1 MVKDDTRVETGNDD
15 DDNKSVNEIGDKE
28 NSVCENVVDRLETG
42 NDDDDNKSVDEMR
55 DKENSLCE
63 KGVVGT
69 EIGNGHGG
77 TSGETGNNVRE
88 QELDDVKQGSIS
100 HGASTQP
107 ITNIY
112 EDISADETGEIENS
126 DGKKDGGERSPV
138 PAVQKVAAQT
148 EDHLCSDRDHQPQLD
163 QSTDTEKKE
172 ATLKDDHLGSDCDHH
187 AQLDKSTDTEKKE
200 ATLTDDQLDS
210 DGDRHAQLGK
220 STDNEKKEATLTD
233 DRTVMVIV
241 TLWANLRIMKRKRQ
255 K

>member
-28 NSVCENVVDRLETG
+28 NSVCENVVDHLETG

-88 QELDDVKQGSIS
+88 QELDDVEQGSIS
-100 HGASTQP
+100 HGASAQP

-126 DGKKDGGERSPV
+126 DGKKM
-138 PAVQKVAAQT
+138 VAN
-148 EDHLCSDRDHQPQLD
+148 DHQFQ
-163 QSTDTEKKE
+163 QFKKLQHKQKIIC
-172 ATLKDDHLGSDCDHH
+172 A
-187 AQLDKSTDTEKKE
+187 
-200 ATLTDDQLDS
+200 
-210 DGDRHAQLGK
+210 
-220 STDNEKKEATLTD
+220 
-233 DRTVMVIV
+233 VIV
-241 TLWANLRIMKRKRQ
+241 IINLSWTNQRILKRKRQ
-255 K
+255 H